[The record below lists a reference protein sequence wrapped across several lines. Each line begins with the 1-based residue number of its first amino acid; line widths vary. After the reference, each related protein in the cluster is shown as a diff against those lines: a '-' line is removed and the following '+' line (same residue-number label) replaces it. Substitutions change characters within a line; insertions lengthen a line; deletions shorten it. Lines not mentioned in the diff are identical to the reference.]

1 MHVGY
6 ARVSTKDHMTDLQ
19 VDALTQAG
27 CTKVYTEVISGAR
40 AERPI
45 LVQVL
50 ETLRAGD
57 VLVIWT
63 LDRLGRSLTHLLA
76 IITDLI
82 ARQVS

>member
-6 ARVSTKDHMTDLQ
+6 VRVSTKDQTIDLQ

-45 LVQVL
+45 LAQLLEMLRGRCAGHL
-50 ETLRAGD
+50 ET
-57 VLVIWT
+57 
-63 LDRLGRSLTHLLA
+63 
-76 IITDLI
+76 
-82 ARQVS
+82 